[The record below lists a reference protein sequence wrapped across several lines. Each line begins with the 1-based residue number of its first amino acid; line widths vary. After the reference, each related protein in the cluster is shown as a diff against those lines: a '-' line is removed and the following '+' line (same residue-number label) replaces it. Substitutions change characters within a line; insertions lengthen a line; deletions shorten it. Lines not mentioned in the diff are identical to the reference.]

1 MDPDADAD
9 VDAERTRT
17 SIRRERPADADAE
30 QTGTPS
36 RSGRA
41 DADKRPDAD
50 GPWTRTTADVF
61 GQMQSLFGQTQ
72 MQSRHGT
79 QTNRTRGEDVR
90 ELPLVNSCKLPTA
103 VTTWYLTVNSRA
115 TQAKHYKV
123 LNRFTQ
129 LLCQLLGRWLSDA
142 TN

>member
-1 MDPDADAD
+1 MYFRSSKQVFRCIYMDPDADAD
-9 VDAERTRT
+9 ADAERTRT

-79 QTNRTRGEDVR
+79 TRKR
-90 ELPLVNSCKLPTA
+90 K
-103 VTTWYLTVNSRA
+103 
-115 TQAKHYKV
+115 
-123 LNRFTQ
+123 
-129 LLCQLLGRWLSDA
+129 
-142 TN
+142 